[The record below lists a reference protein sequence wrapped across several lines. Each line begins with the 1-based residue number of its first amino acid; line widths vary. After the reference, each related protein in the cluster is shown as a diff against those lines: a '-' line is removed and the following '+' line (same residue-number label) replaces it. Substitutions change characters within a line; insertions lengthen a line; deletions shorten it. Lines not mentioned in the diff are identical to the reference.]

1 MRRSEFWILGILL
14 FAALARD
21 FLANGRPLYCR
32 IQGEALYPGLRTLVV
47 APEKAFAHPVLD
59 SLRRFNRWH
68 SYPYESAVFAPI
80 PFSAGEVP
88 GHQTLPLQRP
98 GEALRV
104 GGRVY
109 RHWLGTDNDG
119 RDVAAGVV
127 SGARIAVQ
135 IGTLTVLLALLLG
148 ILSGGIAA
156 LWGDD
161 SLKISRAVL
170 WSMVAG
176 FFCAWFW
183 NVTRWQWLADSTSEG
198 QNYGSRLLSALL
210 IMALFAAIGCGMRR
224 WSWARHPVRIPA
236 DMMVMRLAEIFRA
249 IPRLIFVIAL
259 ATAIPGLNG
268 SVWRLVALIGILS
281 WPGVAV
287 FIRAEL
293 LRIRALDYIA
303 AARGLGASEVRV
315 LLRHALPNALPP
327 LLVQLPFLMKSAMLL
342 EASLS
347 FLGYGDESLAGKS
360 WGNLLM
366 NAREA
371 PVAWWISLPPG
382 SALIAVVVALNLWGE
397 RYHQE
402 SFTQGQSA

>member
-1 MRRSEFWILGILL
+1 
-14 FAALARD
+14 
-21 FLANGRPLYCR
+21 
-32 IQGEALYPGLRTLVV
+32 
-47 APEKAFAHPVLD
+47 
-59 SLRRFNRWH
+59 
-68 SYPYESAVFAPI
+68 
-80 PFSAGEVP
+80 
-88 GHQTLPLQRP
+88 
-98 GEALRV
+98 
-104 GGRVY
+104 
-109 RHWLGTDNDG
+109 
-119 RDVAAGVV
+119 
-127 SGARIAVQ
+127 
-135 IGTLTVLLALLLG
+135 
-148 ILSGGIAA
+148 
-156 LWGDD
+156 
-161 SLKISRAVL
+161 
-170 WSMVAG
+170 
-176 FFCAWFW
+176 
-183 NVTRWQWLADSTSEG
+183 
-198 QNYGSRLLSALL
+198 
-210 IMALFAAIGCGMRR
+210 MRR